1 MTHQR
6 DAILEGLIK
15 NEWPK
20 LRKFFRTKVPEG
32 DVLDLVQNTML
43 AFVENGGPRE
53 AGNERAYLWGIAR
66 KQVLKH
72 YEKHRRQ
79 SAALRE
85 RAAHGARPRPVAVEQ
100 ARPIATELV
109 AALHTLPADQQMA
122 IELRHGED
130 LKLEEVAEA
139 LEVSLATAKRYLS
152 AAEDKLRT
160 ELGGTEEIAEGYAKL

>member
-1 MTHQR
+1 MSSKR
-6 DAILEGLIK
+6 DTILEGLIK

-43 AFVENGGPRE
+43 AYVEGSGPRE
-53 AGNERAYLWGIAR
+53 PGAERAYLWGIAR

-72 YEKHRRQ
+72 YEKHRRSSQ
-79 SAALRE
+79 PFDSTIHTAMDLGPSLSSRLD
-85 RAAHGARPRPVAVEQ
+85 RRNQ
-100 ARPIATELV
+100 LV
-109 AALHTLPADQQMA
+109 AALHTLPADHQMA
-122 IELRHGED
+122 LELRHGED

-152 AAEDKLRT
+152 AAEEKMREALGSSDAMSKEYRKL
-160 ELGGTEEIAEGYAKL
+160 

>member
-1 MTHQR
+1 MTTTR
-6 DAILEGLIK
+6 DTILEGLIK

-20 LRKFFRTKVPEG
+20 LRRFFRTKVPEG

-43 AFVENGGPRE
+43 GYVEGGPRDPS
-53 AGNERAYLWGIAR
+53 AARAYLWGIAR

-72 YEKHRRQ
+72 WEKHRRQ
-79 SAALRE
+79 SEPFESAKHTAMDLGPSLSSKLDNRN
-85 RAAHGARPRPVAVEQ
+85 R
-100 ARPIATELV
+100 IV

>member
-79 SAALRE
+79 SQPFDSTLHTALDLGPSLSSKLDR
-85 RAAHGARPRPVAVEQ
+85 RNQ
-100 ARPIATELV
+100 LV
-109 AALHTLPADQQMA
+109 AALHTLPADHQMA
-122 IELRHGED
+122 LELRHGED

-152 AAEDKLRT
+152 AAEEKMRSA
-160 ELGGTEEIAEGYAKL
+160 LGGPDSIANEYAKL